1 MERQSIKDEFY
12 ENDKLIHQIKEH
24 QKTWEYRIQQ
34 RNDGK
39 CTEKNLDYLWGKRLK
54 LQSRYNKLESR
65 QVLEYKLVQQRNGM
79 ELNENIRTR
88 LEIIQKVLQRESFIE
103 NKYDDEYQPHIQ
115 RVRQIMDKLF
125 NKRNRI

>member
-1 MERQSIKDEFY
+1 MSAP
-12 ENDKLIHQIKEH
+12 
-24 QKTWEYRIQQ
+24 
-34 RNDGK
+34 
-39 CTEKNLDYLWGKRLK
+39 DYLWGKRLK